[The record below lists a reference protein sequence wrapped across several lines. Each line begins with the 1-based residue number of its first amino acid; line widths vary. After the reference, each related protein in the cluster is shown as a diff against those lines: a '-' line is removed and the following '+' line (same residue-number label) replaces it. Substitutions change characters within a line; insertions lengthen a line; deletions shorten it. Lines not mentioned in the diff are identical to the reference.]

1 MSNILLGYGAALP
14 AAPLPQTNAIV
25 LGASG
30 ETVYLGGAQGGAGA
44 SLSATALTLY
54 GELRAGGTA
63 GGAGQ
68 ALESSGSGAYWG
80 AAPGVEGAAEMTAPY
95 ASMYVITSGTFAL
108 SAGYAG
114 QRVVLKNKGGST
126 CAVTSAATNI
136 VEGTSAPA
144 GSINLTTGAAAT
156 LCSNGT
162 SWYNTTV
169 TTVSPPIVTSVSPA
183 SGPLAGGTLITI
195 TGTAFTGAT
204 VVSVGDNLATS
215 FSVVD
220 STRITA
226 TAPAGSIGTASVLVT
241 TPGGT
246 SAANTRYSYA
256 AVPTV
261 TSVSPASG
269 PLAGGT
275 PITITGTAF
284 TGATAVSVGDNLATS
299 VSVVDSTRITATAPA
314 GSIGTASVLV
324 TTPGGTSAANTLYS
338 YTAAV
343 TSVSPAYS
351 LLAGGDSVTITGAG
365 FTNASAVTI
374 GGAAATSFS
383 VVDSTRIT
391 ATAPAGSAGTASVN
405 VTTPGGTSTD
415 NILFTYY
422 ATTSTYNY
430 TGANQEFVVP
440 FDCKI
445 TAIVAGSVGTWGAN
459 GAVITGTFTATAGS
473 KLAIV
478 VGHYNSTYA
487 GGTNNQYGTNGGGGG
502 YSAVINGPSNVNSN
516 GTPIANEPNCI
527 YIMAGGGGG
536 GVIGYGLYRF
546 GTGGLWNANANPMS
560 QGGIGGVG
568 SAGAITVT
576 GGYTTNY
583 IGNGAGGVGTTTN
596 GAKFTGGNSSGAGGY
611 YGGGGYSTTY
621 GGGGGGSSY
630 VNQSVTAVTSA
641 ATNEDAGTVTLTIVQ

>member
-246 SAANTRYSYA
+246 SA
-256 AVPTV
+256 
-261 TSVSPASG
+261 
-269 PLAGGT
+269 
-275 PITITGTAF
+275 
-284 TGATAVSVGDNLATS
+284 GDTH
-299 VSVVDSTRITATAPA
+299 
-314 GSIGTASVLV
+314 
-324 TTPGGTSAANTLYS
+324 YS

-440 FDCKI
+440 FNCTI
-445 TAIVAGSVGTWGAN
+445 SASVAGSAGTWGAN

-536 GVIGYGLYRF
+536 SIIGYGWYRS

-560 QGGIGGVG
+560 QGGGGYSG
-568 SAGAITVT
+568 STTVT